1 MHGYKVFIIQASYG
15 KKKYS
20 GSYFSEMI
28 KESNKK
34 DNLWCKIVAGKMKQ
48 HSNKKKKLNP
58 FDLGSWDIFLQ
69 TGRA

>member
-1 MHGYKVFIIQASYG
+1 MYGYKVFIIQASYM

-48 HSNKKKKLNP
+48 HSNKKKLNP

-69 TGRA
+69 TGGA